1 MHVRHLAWLHAVPD
15 GKKQSRLQAFES
27 RTEDAPQLKL
37 PPIEGAEYLVQLLF
51 EAGLVK
57 RREGG
62 FDGLEWIDIQAWLG
76 VTDLTLSTWE
86 KLLIKNMSQA
96 YASEYNLSLNGS
108 RLPPYMHVDDDEAK
122 IEIDREAV
130 GNKMKALL
138 RSMKKQ

>member
-1 MHVRHLAWLHAVPD
+1 M
-15 GKKQSRLQAFES
+15 
-27 RTEDAPQLKL
+27 KL